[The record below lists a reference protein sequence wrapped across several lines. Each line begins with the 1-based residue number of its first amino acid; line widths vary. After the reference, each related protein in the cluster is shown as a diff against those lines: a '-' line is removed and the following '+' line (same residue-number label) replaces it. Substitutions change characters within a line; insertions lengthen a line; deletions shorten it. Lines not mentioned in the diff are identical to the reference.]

1 MPLPASLPFHL
12 TRSSDAFDSGGITST
27 TETVHGLLRL
37 DGDALHIQWRLH
49 RSTDHY
55 GAETRTDREVER
67 VREVAVP
74 LEALTRASIRRPWW
88 SMWGGDRLVMTAAT
102 LEAFM
107 AISGPEGLSLQHP
120 AQLVLR
126 IARHDRA
133 AALNFAADLELA
145 MSERAMRLAS
155 GDDGDELGRLSS
167 G

>member
-1 MPLPASLPFHL
+1 
-12 TRSSDAFDSGGITST
+12 
-27 TETVHGLLRL
+27 
-37 DGDALHIQWRLH
+37 
-49 RSTDHY
+49 
-55 GAETRTDREVER
+55 
-67 VREVAVP
+67 
-74 LEALTRASIRRPWW
+74 
-88 SMWGGDRLVMTAAT
+88 MWGGDRLVMTAAT